1 MKHIFIINTI
11 AGKGKYVKIL
21 PNIKRVCKEENID
34 YEIRYITEE
43 LDGKSIALEYKDG
56 ENIIYSVGGD
66 GTLTRILQ
74 GIIGTKNK
82 LGVIPS
88 GSGNDTFRTIKMLP
102 EGETLVDIVKINDTY
117 FINVACTG
125 LDAEV
130 GNNVEILR
138 EKTKIPAS
146 QLYNASIIYT
156 FVKYKFKKIKIKTS
170 IKEIQDSYSILSIC
184 NGGYYGGGFNIA
196 PKSQM
201 TDGLLDIYYVEKMP
215 KLRIIPLLLKL
226 KKGKHE
232 GKRRIHKFRTNNI
245 ELEFEEKVTFNID
258 GEKLTDNNFVID
270 VIPKA
275 ITIYNNKFINKIIQN
290 K

>member
-21 PNIKRVCKEENID
+21 PNIERVCKEENID
-34 YEIRYITEE
+34 YEIRYITKES
-43 LDGKSIALEYKDG
+43 DGKSIALEYKDE

-88 GSGNDTFRTIKMLP
+88 GSGNDTYRAIKKLP
-102 EGETLVDIVKINDTY
+102 KGESLIDIAKINDTH
-117 FINVACTG
+117 FINVACIG

-130 GNNVEILR
+130 GNNIDVLR
-138 EKTKIPAS
+138 KTKIPTS
-146 QLYNASIIYT
+146 QLYNASIVYT

-170 IKEIQDSYSILSIC
+170 IKHIEDSYSILSIC

-196 PKSQM
+196 PKSQLI
-201 TDGLLDIYYVEKMP
+201 DGLLDIYYVEKMNRF
-215 KLRIIPLLLKL
+215 KIIPLLLKL

-232 GKRRIHKFRTNNI
+232 GKRRVHKFRTNYI
-245 ELEFEEKVTFNID
+245 ELEIEDDVIFNID
-258 GEKLTDNNFVID
+258 GEKLEGNKFIID
-270 VIPKA
+270 VLPKA
-275 ITIYNNKFINKIIQN
+275 ITVYNNNEFVDKIIN
-290 K
+290 N